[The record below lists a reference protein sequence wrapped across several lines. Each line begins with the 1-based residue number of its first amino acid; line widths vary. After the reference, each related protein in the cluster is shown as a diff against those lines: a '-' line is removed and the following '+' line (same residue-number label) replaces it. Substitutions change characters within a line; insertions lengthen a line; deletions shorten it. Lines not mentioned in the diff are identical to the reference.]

1 MKCISTYST
10 ESPSLRI
17 FSQDRED
24 DVFRSSATAF
34 RRTIHRAAALLLV
47 SILGWSSG
55 CGGVSADQ
63 AVGPEQVRDQAVEWI
78 RSAET
83 EAVGPHDRWV
93 FYDGGESSNW
103 EPEDLADRYPF
114 EPMFI
119 EGSDF
124 IFMGEAENGVVSEWV
139 HASNPRLNEIWQEAG
154 PEKGYLMVRHALA
167 FAAAARF
174 ASPLNVLER
183 MQVLPEVEEREN
195 EVVVRGSVTTSDLVG
210 SDLPV
215 EALERSGALDP
226 TLPGAVRDI
235 VLTVSRD
242 DGAPLSMQ
250 IHYLPLGQVEVYTW
264 KRVDRHALPPA
275 DVTELEEWG
284 PVKEAGTLQQ

>member
-1 MKCISTYST
+1 MKRISTT
-10 ESPSLRI
+10 C
-17 FSQDRED
+17 
-24 DVFRSSATAF
+24 
-34 RRTIHRAAALLLV
+34 AALLLV

-55 CGGVSADQ
+55 CGGAAADQ
-63 AVGPEQVRDQAVEWI
+63 AAGPEQVRDRAVEWI

-139 HASNPRLNEIWQEAG
+139 HASIPRVNEIWQEAG

-167 FAAAARF
+167 FAVAART
-174 ASPLNVLER
+174 ASPLNMLER

-195 EVVVRGSVTTSDLVG
+195 EFVVRGSVTKSGLVG
-210 SDLPV
+210 SDVPV
-215 EALERSGALDP
+215 EALERARAFDP
-226 TLPGAVRDI
+226 TLPGAARDL
-235 VLTVSRD
+235 VLTVSTD
-242 DGAPLSMQ
+242 DGAPLSME

-284 PVKEAGTLQQ
+284 PVKEAGALPQ